1 MENFTVASKVSPK
14 LHNVFLDVDDV
25 ILNSSH
31 IIIDILNER
40 YNQNQSIE
48 DLTDWGYRS
57 LFPQVT
63 DEETEEI
70 FASEEFWQRV
80 EIVPTFREWILEDQH
95 NLLSNYNWI
104 YVTKGGKNNLI
115 QKKRFLDNLN
125 PNKAKDFFAYYG
137 LNLSE
142 NKSDVHM
149 WGGIQI
155 DDNWDNLKD
164 TDAEVKILI
173 KNFRETEY
181 NTIGEESTL
190 YENVYM
196 VDTLEEAF
204 QILQFIAQMNNSNN
218 QDFFSDIQ
226 TEFNEELLSIEE
238 LRENEEI

>member
-1 MENFTVASKVSPK
+1 M
-14 LHNVFLDVDDV
+14 
-25 ILNSSH
+25 
-31 IIIDILNER
+31 
-40 YNQNQSIE
+40 
-48 DLTDWGYRS
+48 
-57 LFPQVT
+57 FPQVT